1 MAPNRNLVQMG
12 ALFNTVTV
20 NYLTY
25 YYIHMGDIMLQPV
38 TLSPF
43 SCLSY
48 NEGTMGRRLFELDS
62 VSVIKVVVIP
72 SL

>member
-1 MAPNRNLVQMG
+1 
-12 ALFNTVTV
+12 
-20 NYLTY
+20 
-25 YYIHMGDIMLQPV
+25 MLPPV

-48 NEGTMGRRLFELDS
+48 NEGTMGRRLFLLDS
-62 VSVIKVVVIP
+62 ASVVKVVVIP